1 VFGGRHIEADGEA
14 NGSSSPRRPG
24 LRPSRG
30 FVWGVAGIVFVA
42 LLLAGVAGFA
52 ALTPGEGAR
61 QESIQ
66 PDSGTPI
73 PLEITVIPPEVTPE
87 PDFAQSVPGSAT
99 GPATPEPMLPGAV
112 CSADR

>member
-1 VFGGRHIEADGEA
+1 MAMA
-14 NGSSSPRRPG
+14 
-24 LRPSRG
+24 
-30 FVWGVAGIVFVA
+30 GVVLVA

-66 PDSGTPI
+66 SESATAI

-87 PDFAQSVPGSAT
+87 PDFARSVPGPAT
-99 GPATPEPMLPGAV
+99 GPANPEPTLPGAV
-112 CSADR
+112 CGAGR

>member
-1 VFGGRHIEADGEA
+1 MFGGRHIEANRKA
-14 NGSSSPRRPG
+14 NASSSPRRRG

-30 FVWGVAGIVFVA
+30 FLLAMAGVVLVA
-42 LLLAGVAGFA
+42 LLLAGVAGLA

-66 PDSGTPI
+66 PDSATPI

-87 PDFAQSVPGSAT
+87 PDFARSVPG
-99 GPATPEPMLPGAV
+99 PATSPANPEPMLPGAV
-112 CSADR
+112 CGAGR